1 MQRHLADVILILERA
16 GLHELATEASRRLDD
31 PVDQGELENF
41 LQPYG
46 ITHDGLMSL
55 MGGSP

>member
-1 MQRHLADVILILERA
+1 MQRHLADVIQILERA
-16 GLHELATEASRRLDD
+16 GLHEVAVEASRRLDD
-31 PVDQGELENF
+31 PVDQRELENF

-46 ITHDGLMSL
+46 ITHDDLISR